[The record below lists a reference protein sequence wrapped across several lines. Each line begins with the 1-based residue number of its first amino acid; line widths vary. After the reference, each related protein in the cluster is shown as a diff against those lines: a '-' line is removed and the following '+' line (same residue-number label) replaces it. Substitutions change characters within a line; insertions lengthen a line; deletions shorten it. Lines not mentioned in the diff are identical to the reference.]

1 MGIIIDIIFIIIVG
15 LIILINLLF
24 RSVVKTTKNIKN
36 EANLSG
42 FEIARK
48 VSSKFCQEE
57 PHIIKKS
64 GKYLDY
70 YNKDRNVIKL
80 SPDVFDG
87 ETIYAGVT
95 AFNVA
100 LETDPER
107 KNVAV
112 GHKINSFLVIASY
125 LFIILGAFANN
136 ILVIRLGLVLFI
148 LTCIIEFV
156 LISSLF
162 KSEEELNKLYE
173 FIKKEK
179 LIKPV
184 ESYKDYNLL
193 LILSKLAILPY
204 NFINYFR

>member
-1 MGIIIDIIFIIIVG
+1 MGIIIDIIFIIVVG

-48 VSSKFCQEE
+48 VSTKFCQEE

-64 GKYLDY
+64 GKYLDH

-80 SPDVFDG
+80 SPEVFDG
-87 ETIYAGVT
+87 EDIYAGVT

-107 KNVAV
+107 KKVAV
-112 GHKINSFLVIASY
+112 GHKLNSFLVIASY

-162 KSEEELNKLYE
+162 KSDEELNKLYE

>member
-48 VSSKFCQEE
+48 VSTKFCQEE

-64 GKYLDY
+64 GKYLDH

-87 ETIYAGVT
+87 EDIYAGVT

-112 GHKINSFLVIASY
+112 GHKLNSFLVIASY

-162 KSEEELNKLYE
+162 KSDEELNKLYE

-184 ESYKDYNLL
+184 ETYKDYNLL
-193 LILSKLAILPY
+193 LILSKLATLPY
-204 NFINYFR
+204 SFINYFR

>member
-24 RSVVKTTKNIKN
+24 RSVVKTTKNMKN

-87 ETIYAGVT
+87 EDIYAGVT

-112 GHKINSFLVIASY
+112 GHKLNSFLVIASY

-162 KSEEELNKLYE
+162 KSDEELNKLYE

-184 ESYKDYNLL
+184 ETYKDYNLL
-193 LILSKLAILPY
+193 LILSKLATLPY
-204 NFINYFR
+204 SFINYFR

>member
-48 VSSKFCQEE
+48 VSTKFCQEE

-64 GKYLDY
+64 GKYLDH

-112 GHKINSFLVIASY
+112 GHKLNSFLVIASY

-193 LILSKLAILPY
+193 LILSKLATLPY

>member
-1 MGIIIDIIFIIIVG
+1 MIIDILFIIVVV
-15 LIILINLLF
+15 LIILINMLF

-48 VSSKFCQEE
+48 ISSKFCNEE

-64 GKYLDY
+64 GKYLDR
-70 YNKDRNVIKL
+70 YNRDRNVIKL

-87 ETIYAGVT
+87 EDIYAGVT

-107 KNVAV
+107 KNVAT
-112 GHKINSFLVIASY
+112 GRKLNSFLVIVSY
-125 LFIILGAFANN
+125 ILIILGAFANN
-136 ILVIRLGLVLFI
+136 TLVIRLGLMLFI
-148 LTCIIEFV
+148 IAFVIEFV
-156 LISSLF
+156 LLASLF
-162 KSEEELNKLYE
+162 KKEEELKKLYE

-179 LIKPV
+179 LIKP
-184 ESYKDYNLL
+184 EKSYEDNCLL
-193 LILSKLAILPY
+193 LALSRLATLPY
-204 NFINYFR
+204 SFINYFR